1 MVNAVPRSYI
11 YSLYFFKFIFSIS
24 ILFAYIIF
32 RLILYPLSARIQSQL
47 RFQPGEDRIAVSV

>member
-1 MVNAVPRSYI
+1 MLFLVHTYTVYI
-11 YSLYFFKFIFSIS
+11 FFKFIFSIT

>member
-1 MVNAVPRSYI
+1 MLFLVHTYTVYI
-11 YSLYFFKFIFSIS
+11 FFKFIFSIS

-32 RLILYPLSARIQSQL
+32 RLILYPLAARIQSQL